1 MFNLRPLV
9 MTTHDFLIALRIMVY
24 WILPRAQTD
33 RRDVCGTGVFNFRP
47 LIMPRHILDFVSKF
61 ERSEN
66 LRYRILD

>member
-1 MFNLRPLV
+1 
-9 MTTHDFLIALRIMVY
+9 MVY

-66 LRYRILD
+66 LRYRILDSPKFLNTHQNNALV